1 MVFGFDPRKLV
12 KDQQEEEKKKVEE
25 VVSQQEKYDLL
36 KEKTEAAL
44 RKKSQI
50 RGALDDAFKII
61 RETKFR
67 IKEGDDAYYDYK
79 KRTEPDYKD
88 PREYA
93 EGEIFITPSELENM
107 DRGGKKVKNLEEEY
121 GDDETIKPQL
131 ASYEASGTTGKI

>member
-12 KDQQEEEKKKVEE
+12 KDEQDKEKKKVEE
-25 VVSQQEKYDLL
+25 VVSAQEKYDLEL
-36 KEKTEAAL
+36 ERREARL

-79 KRTEPDYKD
+79 KRSDPTYKD

-93 EGEIFITPSELENM
+93 EGQVFITSSESNPLETSLFSNS
-107 DRGGKKVKNLEEEY
+107 DIEGGI
-121 GDDETIKPQL
+121 IKIDMSSFIEFLIRSKP
-131 ASYEASGTTGKI
+131 

>member
-12 KDQQEEEKKKVEE
+12 KDEQDKEKKKVEE

-79 KRTEPDYKD
+79 KRTEPDC
-88 PREYA
+88 
-93 EGEIFITPSELENM
+93 L
-107 DRGGKKVKNLEEEY
+107 
-121 GDDETIKPQL
+121 
-131 ASYEASGTTGKI
+131 